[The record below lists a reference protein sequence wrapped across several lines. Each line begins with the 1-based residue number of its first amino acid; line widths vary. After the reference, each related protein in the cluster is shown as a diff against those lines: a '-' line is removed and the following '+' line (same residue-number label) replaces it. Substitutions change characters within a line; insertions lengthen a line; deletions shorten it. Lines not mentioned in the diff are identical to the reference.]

1 MVKKICIVTGGNSGI
16 GFEMCRGMA
25 KAGFQVIMVSRG
37 PERGELALEKL
48 KAEFGDSVEMMLC
61 DMSDLDNISKLYDEY
76 TSKYDRLDVLL
87 NNAGA
92 LWGLSLIHI

>member
-48 KAEFGDSVEMMLC
+48 VSP
-61 DMSDLDNISKLYDEY
+61 
-76 TSKYDRLDVLL
+76 
-87 NNAGA
+87 
-92 LWGLSLIHI
+92 